1 MHVIELLFWIFFA
14 ICAAFVA
21 HGVITVFT
29 GLYRDRKWRERP
41 RGSGAT
47 EPISPSGTAVV
58 TETIAAGGVSSADT
72 SFGETTFDSG
82 GDVGGGDIGG
92 GSDYGGGGGDFGGG
106 GSSGGW

>member
-1 MHVIELLFWIFFA
+1 MSVNWRHVIELLFWIFFA

-21 HGVITVFT
+21 HGFITVFT
-29 GLYRDRKWRERP
+29 GLYRDRKWQERP

-47 EPISPSGTAVV
+47 GPISSSGTAVV

-82 GDVGGGDIGG
+82 GDIGG
-92 GSDYGGGGGDFGGG
+92 GDYGGGGGDFGGG